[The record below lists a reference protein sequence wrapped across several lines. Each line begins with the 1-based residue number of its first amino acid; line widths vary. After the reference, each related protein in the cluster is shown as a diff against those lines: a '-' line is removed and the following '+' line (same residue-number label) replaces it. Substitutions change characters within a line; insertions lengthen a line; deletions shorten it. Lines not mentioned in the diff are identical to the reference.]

1 MNLSASNTDF
11 GTSVISLLASFSKLL
26 LTPSIAQ
33 TNTHTTL
40 SPNLRSAELSLLLEP
55 HGVWLSLLLERH
67 ICEVQICN
75 RFWSLVLVVAKC
87 RTVIMEPFGDEVR
100 NLPSGAEKWEVAVR
114 WEGGREGERV
124 GGGRWERRWE
134 VGGWGVRWEVGGGK
148 SEDRR
153 RSLEI
158 ESID

>member
-1 MNLSASNTDF
+1 MASKYTMCCNTSASGSRKSVMREKSLIHKQELSSAWLVTVLSSAVKRTHESKCPARMNLSASNTDF
-11 GTSVISLLASFSKLL
+11 GTSVISLLASFSKLP

-55 HGVWLSLLLERH
+55 RGVWLSLLLERH

-87 RTVIMEPFGDEVR
+87 RTVITFGAFR
-100 NLPSGAEKWEVAVR
+100 
-114 WEGGREGERV
+114 
-124 GGGRWERRWE
+124 
-134 VGGWGVRWEVGGGK
+134 
-148 SEDRR
+148 
-153 RSLEI
+153 
-158 ESID
+158 